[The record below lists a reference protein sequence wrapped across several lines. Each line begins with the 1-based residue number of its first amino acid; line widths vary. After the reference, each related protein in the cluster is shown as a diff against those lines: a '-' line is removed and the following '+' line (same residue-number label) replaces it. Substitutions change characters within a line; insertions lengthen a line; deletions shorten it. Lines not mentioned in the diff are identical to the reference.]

1 MTYFNKILMIAYQYP
16 PFHGSSGVQRT
27 LKFCR
32 YLPEYGWQPIVLTV
46 HPRAY
51 PQTRNDQLREIPD
64 HVVVKRAFA
73 LDASRHLAIH
83 GSYPKWIA
91 LPDRWISWWLGAVPA
106 GLHLIYRYRPKVIWS
121 TFPIATAHLIGWTLH
136 RLTGIFWIADF
147 RDSMTEEDY
156 PPDYTTRRIYRWIE
170 HQTVKRCTRAVF
182 TTPGTLRM
190 YAERYPE
197 IPQNRWA
204 IIANGYDEE
213 NFIEAEKMITSR
225 GVRPYA
231 PTKNHPI
238 TLVHSGLLYPSER
251 DPSAF
256 FAALAE
262 LRRTGR
268 VSPSNLKIILRASG
282 YEDHYRRCL
291 REMGVEDLVFLE
303 PPLSYRD
310 ALVEMLQAD
319 GLLIF
324 QASNCNHQIPA
335 KIYEYLRAQ
344 RPIFALTDPK
354 GDTANLLKTLGID
367 TIVPLDSKEQIM
379 QGLLGFLAQVGAYG
393 RTPLLLANNI
403 DIAHLSRKART
414 RELAELLN
422 LLP

>member
-1 MTYFNKILMIAYQYP
+1 MIYPKKILMITYQYP

-32 YLPEYGWQPIVLTV
+32 YLPEYGWQPIVLTA

-51 PQTRNDQLREIPD
+51 PQVRHDQLQEIPNQ
-64 HVVVKRAFA
+64 VVVKRAFA

-83 GSYPKWIA
+83 GSYLRWLA
-91 LPDRWISWWLGAVPA
+91 LPDRWVSWWLGAVPV
-106 GLHLIYRYRPKVIWS
+106 GLGLIYKYQPRVIWS
-121 TFPIATAHLIGWTLH
+121 TFPITTALLIGWTLH
-136 RLTGIFWIADF
+136 RLTGIPWIADF
-147 RDSMTEEDY
+147 RDPMTEDNY
-156 PPDYTTRRIYRWIE
+156 PPDFATWRVYRWIE
-170 HQTVKRCTRAVF
+170 RHTVKHCARAVF

-190 YAERYPE
+190 YVERYPE
-197 IPQNRWA
+197 IPQDRWT

-213 NFIEAEKMITSR
+213 NFIAAEKLVADQPSS
-225 GVRPYA
+225 
-231 PTKNHPI
+231 NHGI
-238 TLVHSGLLYPSER
+238 TLVHSGLLYPWER

-262 LRRTGR
+262 LRQA
-268 VSPSNLKIILRASG
+268 SKISSSNLRIILRASG
-282 YEDHYRRCL
+282 YEDYYRQSL
-291 REMGVEDLVFLE
+291 RKMGIEDLVFLE
-303 PPLSYRD
+303 PPLSYQD
-310 ALVEMLQAD
+310 ALAEMLGAD

-335 KIYEYLRAQ
+335 KIYEYLRAR

-367 TIVPLDSKEQIM
+367 TIVPLDSKEQIV
-379 QGLLGFLAQVGAYG
+379 QRFPSFLAQVNKGKA
-393 RTPLLLANNI
+393 PIASAI

-414 RELAELLN
+414 RELVELLN
-422 LLP
+422 SLL